1 MKEFYFLISTTEVN
15 NSNVSEEGVSQ
26 TSRGARTSTVAE
38 AEKHLQ

>member
-15 NSNVSEEGVSQ
+15 DSNVSEEGVSQ
-26 TSRGARTSTVAE
+26 TSHGARTSTVAE